1 MRLLM
6 EKRDSEFGTLF
17 TLQFRNKEDYNF
29 FDTCINNAS
38 VGTPQGMKERIEI
51 VQTIMHQRMRD
62 NDIQSLLNSD
72 EDYKIQIPLSD
83 TEFGNLMFLSFMA
96 ISAKYDNIIDDLID
110 TTIPGQKEREYV

>member
-1 MRLLM
+1 
-6 EKRDSEFGTLF
+6 
-17 TLQFRNKEDYNF
+17 
-29 FDTCINNAS
+29 
-38 VGTPQGMKERIEI
+38 MKERIEI

-62 NDIQSLLNSD
+62 NDIQSLLDSD
-72 EDYKIQIPLSD
+72 EDYKIQKPLSD